1 MNRRKFLGQAPCAAL
16 SSISVLN
23 TLLNLKLATNAS
35 AQGLLPGTDRKA
47 LVCLFLQGG
56 NDSFNMLVPRG
67 AEYPAYATARSN
79 MALAEASLRTL
90 DQLPAGDGR
99 LYGLHPAM
107 PQLQAMFNGTGNF
120 AGTRRAAFVANVGT
134 LVQPTTLAQ
143 YHAGSVPLPKALFSH
158 SDQID
163 QWQTSVPQGLAQLT
177 GWAGRMADVIH
188 SAANT
193 QQVSMSFAM
202 GGTNVL
208 QVGNSTE
215 QFVISPSGSLAFS
228 DSTNAANLFA
238 VKNRALKSLMEQT
251 YANTV
256 EESFARVTK
265 GSVQAQEN
273 FQTAFTGATLSS
285 AVEALWPAGNYVAT
299 NLRAVLKTIL
309 ARQNLGLRRQTF
321 FVSFGGHDLHGEL
334 LNAQNG
340 LLGLLDGALGAFQRA
355 LELSGLANDVVT
367 FTCSDFGRTLR
378 SNGRGT
384 DHAWGGNAIVMGG
397 PVQGGRIFGTYPQFN
412 QVGADLFGPLDVGY
426 GGRML
431 PTTSVD
437 AYFAEMLRW
446 FGVSSTSMPYIL
458 PNVAN
463 FWNPA
468 SVTPPL
474 GFLA

>member
-47 LVCLFLQGG
+47 LVCIFLQGG
-56 NDSFNMLVPRG
+56 NDSYNMLVPRG

-79 MALAEASLRTL
+79 LALAETNLRQL

-107 PQLQAMFNGTGNF
+107 PQLQAMFNGTENF
-120 AGTRRAAFVANVGT
+120 AAGRRAAFVANVGT

-177 GWAGRMADVIH
+177 GWAGRMADVLH
-188 SAANT
+188 AAANT

-208 QVGNSTE
+208 QVGNNTE
-215 QFVISPSGSLAFS
+215 QFVISPSGALAFS

-273 FQTAFTGATLSS
+273 FQTAFTAATLSPV
-285 AVEALWPAGNYVAT
+285 VEALWPAGNYIAS
-299 NLRAVLKTIL
+299 NLRAVLRTIV
-309 ARQNLGLRRQTF
+309 AREALGLRRQTF

-384 DHAWGGNAIVMGG
+384 DHAWGGNVIVMGG
-397 PVQGGRIFGTYPQFN
+397 PVQGGRVFGTYPQFN

-446 FGVSSTSMPYIL
+446 FGVSSTNMPYVL

-463 FWNPA
+463 FWNPGSA
-468 SVTPPL
+468 TPPL
-474 GFLA
+474 GFLG